1 MQTFPR
7 MVIDCRTQIFQ
18 IAPGSPGSPAGLHI
32 LPASL
37 RIHLSQHF
45 AAEEIVQTT
54 DPVGELGYF
63 GLRRASFDVNRLAMS
78 VIDCQYIGDIDVFN
92 VADATRGAILRS
104 DILYEG
110 IFGGFRSASL
120 AKTPVATSRS
130 PSRMVQTA
138 LAMRRPF
145 LLLALRL

>member
-1 MQTFPR
+1 

-18 IAPGSPGSPAGLHI
+18 IAPSSPGSTAGLHI

-63 GLRRASFDVNRLAMS
+63 RLPGAPFDVNRLAMG
-78 VIDCQYIGDIDVFN
+78 VIDCKHIGDIDVFN
-92 VADATRGAILRS
+92 VADATRGAVLRS
-104 DILYEG
+104 DIPYEG
-110 IFGGFRSASL
+110 VFGGFRRLSLSL
-120 AKTPVATSRS
+120 ARKTPVATSRS

-138 LAMRRPF
+138 LEMRRPF